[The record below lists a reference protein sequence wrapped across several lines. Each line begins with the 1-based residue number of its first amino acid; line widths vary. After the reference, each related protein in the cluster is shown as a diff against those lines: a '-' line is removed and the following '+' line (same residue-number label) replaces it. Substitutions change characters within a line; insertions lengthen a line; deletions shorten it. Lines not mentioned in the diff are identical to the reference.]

1 MTVWRESESDER
13 ERWLGVRPPRLPAAA
28 KPPRSP
34 GRCLAISGLLT
45 CRGEQGDY
53 WLFVWVF
60 IRWGCGERERAGLS
74 AFIHL
79 MPIDRVGRRE
89 DRLGRRLARDR
100 DEAKGA
106 SALG

>member
-1 MTVWRESESDER
+1 MTVWRESESEER
-13 ERWLGVRPPRLPAAA
+13 ERWLGLRPPRLPAAA

-45 CRGEQGDY
+45 CRGEQGE
-53 WLFVWVF
+53 LVISLGF
-60 IRWGCGERERAGLS
+60 IRWGCGERERADLC

-106 SALG
+106 SALR